1 MKLTIDFETRSIVT
15 ELGKTGAWPYA
26 EHPTTRALCM
36 ALKADDNP
44 PVVWVP
50 AWVRSV
56 IDTTQHD
63 IPLIGNDSVCRML
76 GSADLIEAHNVQFEL
91 AVWFHVL
98 HRREGFPELPMHK
111 LRDSAAVAA
120 VHSLPRPL
128 GQACEVMGVEQQ
140 KDNEGKAL
148 MLKMCKPR
156 APRKAEWEALD
167 QKFGDDPLYKGMKA
181 AYVSASKEKL
191 VAMCLYAVRNW
202 HPRMEGM
209 FLWHEDPE
217 DIVRICKYCM
227 QDVEAEHALS
237 SALGPLPDME
247 LPVFQHDLVINTRGI
262 RVDTDMAR
270 AALRMIAEHE
280 RRLLSELDALTNGTV
295 RSVKQID
302 ASRNWLASRGVQMD
316 NMAADTVSDALK
328 GEMPADAR
336 RFLEIRQSLGKSSTA
351 KYEAALH
358 QTCSDGRLRGFAMY
372 HGASTGR
379 WSGKGIQLQNLPRGV
394 FDMEKEESEE
404 AFWKAVDIV
413 RGGDLDALMLE
424 FGDPMPILSSVIRPL
439 VTAAPGHE
447 FIVADFSAIEG
458 RGLAWLAEE
467 EWVLEAYRAYDRKEG
482 PDMYMVTAGKILGK
496 PGHEVTKTERKN
508 PGKIADL
515 ACFAPDTRVLTSNGV
530 KGIAEVTTLD
540 LLWDGTEWVRH
551 DGVIYKGVREVIEVC
566 DVKVTPDH
574 LIRTGRTWKRALELA
589 TRECTLF
596 QALETGSESLPSL
609 GPRRFSGGSTH
620 SLPSWYSVLA
630 ERNHTGCTRP
640 TYGEERPRV
649 ATCAQRS
656 RAGRTG
662 RTTSPTL
669 MCAPMM
675 STAAAFSTALRHAL
689 AAATTLTTGPTPTTA
704 GVGYTCATSGGMTVG
719 HTCPIWSHLKG
730 GTTRILNWIALML
743 TGATNRAI
751 SALSPGKKTP
761 GTNAP
766 SKTSSGVS
774 KSWSPV
780 FDILNSGPRNCF
792 TILSDRGP
800 LVVHNCGYYGGPGAI
815 ANFGGKCPKEDR
827 PKWIIEFIRRT
838 LKKGGN
844 EEAIGALEAYIS
856 SLGLLL
862 SEDTLRP
869 LKDGGWP
876 YPTEDDIFELWA
888 RDVVTKWRDSRP
900 KTKALWHGLE
910 AAAINTVETGESTSY
925 GRISYHIK
933 GPFLVCVLP
942 SGRPI
947 HYPFPRLIQREIA
960 HENGTFTKLQLSHM
974 TVDSTTKQWVR
985 RFAHGGVLTE
995 NVIQALCRDI
1005 LANANLN
1012 LEQAGFPVILHVHD
1026 ESGSEV
1032 PTNTR
1037 TLDEFKRVMTIPPWW
1052 ADGFPIAAAGWVGE
1066 RYKKD

>member
-15 ELGKTGAWPYA
+15 ELGKTGPWPYA
-26 EHPTTRALCM
+26 EHPSTRAWCM
-36 ALKADDNP
+36 ALKADNNP

-63 IPLIGNDSVCRML
+63 IPLIGNDSVCHML

-98 HRREGFPELPMHK
+98 YRREGFPELPMHK

-167 QKFGDDPLYKGMKA
+167 QKFGDDLLYKSMKA
-181 AYVSASKEKL
+181 AYASASKEKL

-202 HPRMEGM
+202 HPRMEDM

-217 DIVRICKYCM
+217 DIVRLCKYCM

-280 RRLLSELDALTNGTV
+280 RRLLAELDTLTNGTV
-295 RSVKQID
+295 RSVKQIE
-302 ASRNWLASRGVQMD
+302 AGRNWLASRGVQMD
-316 NMAADTVSDALK
+316 NMAADAVSGALK

-404 AFWKAVDIV
+404 AFWRAVDIV

-447 FIVADFSAIEG
+447 LITADFSAIEG

-496 PGHEVTKTERKN
+496 PGHEVTKAERKN

-515 ACFAPDTRVLTSNGV
+515 A
-530 KGIAEVTTLD
+530 
-540 LLWDGTEWVRH
+540 
-551 DGVIYKGVREVIEVC
+551 
-566 DVKVTPDH
+566 
-574 LIRTGRTWKRALELA
+574 
-589 TRECTLF
+589 
-596 QALETGSESLPSL
+596 
-609 GPRRFSGGSTH
+609 
-620 SLPSWYSVLA
+620 
-630 ERNHTGCTRP
+630 
-640 TYGEERPRV
+640 
-649 ATCAQRS
+649 
-656 RAGRTG
+656 
-662 RTTSPTL
+662 
-669 MCAPMM
+669 
-675 STAAAFSTALRHAL
+675 
-689 AAATTLTTGPTPTTA
+689 
-704 GVGYTCATSGGMTVG
+704 
-719 HTCPIWSHLKG
+719 
-730 GTTRILNWIALML
+730 
-743 TGATNRAI
+743 
-751 SALSPGKKTP
+751 
-761 GTNAP
+761 
-766 SKTSSGVS
+766 
-774 KSWSPV
+774 
-780 FDILNSGPRNCF
+780 
-792 TILSDRGP
+792 
-800 LVVHNCGYYGGPGAI
+800 CGYYGGPGAI
-815 ANFGGKCPKEDR
+815 ANFGGKCPREDR
-827 PKWIIEFIRRT
+827 PKWIIEFIRRA
-838 LKKGGN
+838 LKKADMT
-844 EEAIGALEAYIS
+844 EASAVFDQFVGTNASVMSEQ
-856 SLGLLL
+856 LL
-862 SEDTLRP
+862 TT

-876 YPTEDDIFELWA
+876 YPSEDDIFELWA

-925 GRISYHIK
+925 GRISYHMK

-947 HYPFPRLIQREIA
+947 HYPFPKLIQREIA
-960 HENGTFTKLQLSHM
+960 HENGTFTKIQLSHM

-1012 LEQAGFPVILHVHD
+1012 LENAGFPVILHVHD

-1032 PTNTR
+1032 PTNTK